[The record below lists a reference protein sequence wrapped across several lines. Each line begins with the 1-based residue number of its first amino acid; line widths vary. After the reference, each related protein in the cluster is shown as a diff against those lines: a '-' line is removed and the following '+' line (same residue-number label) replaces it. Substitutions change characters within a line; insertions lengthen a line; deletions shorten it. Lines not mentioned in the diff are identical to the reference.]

1 MNDFINFP
9 SNIDKAV
16 GATAPSASIIIA
28 KGIEW
33 DNSYIHVRDYGS
45 TSALLAHVRS
55 KAIYST
61 DSAVPAKEGKWVW
74 RPQANSA
81 DIQKANYMA
90 YKNSPYEN
98 EWHFA
103 FITSVEWLSHNSC
116 QVNYELDV
124 FSECWYSCN
133 KLPCFVERMHIA
145 KADDK
150 IGANIVPDNLETGDL
165 VVYNTGGHD
174 LGEPQIGIMFTELP
188 RGFSGADVKP
198 SVVQNMYTS
207 LGYIIYS
214 AKNADGATSF
224 ISMYDEGNQDA
235 VQLVYMFPHF
245 CIPNDDGNVRE
256 ITVNEEV
263 NHNYGYTPKNNKLFT
278 YPYTYAVIDDNYGH
292 VKTLKPELC
301 MLDVGEEIPEY
312 SVTIKGILNPLPSVY
327 VCPSGYAGVVGE
339 NNLHGFE
346 ITNFPLCTWNVD
358 TFKAWLA
365 QNKNTMALSLIS
377 GAVGVASTPI
387 QAMAGYAGGGPVG
400 AAYGALNGLSSL
412 SQIANTM
419 ATIADKSVIP
429 DTAKGKMTGDYANFA
444 LDLNVINLY
453 MFRPQLSMC
462 KVLDDYWSTFGY
474 PIHEITTPLTNSR
487 SSWNYVKT
495 IDCGFTANAELDLL
509 KRFRNIFNNGVTIWH
524 TDDIGNYGLDN
535 N

>member
-16 GATAPSASIIIA
+16 GAVAPSASIVIA

-45 TSALLAHVRS
+45 VSALLAHVRS

-61 DSAVPAKEGKWVW
+61 DSAAPAKEGKWVW

-133 KLPCFVERMHIA
+133 KLPCFVERMHIV
-145 KADDK
+145 KSDDTV
-150 IGANIVPDNLETGDL
+150 GANIVPENLETGEME
-165 VVYNTGGHD
+165 VYNVHEIN
-174 LGEPQIGIMFTELP
+174 LGEPQIGILFTELP

-198 SVVQNMYTS
+198 SVIQGMYTS
-207 LGYIIYS
+207 LGFIVYS
-214 AKNADGATSF
+214 GSNADGATQF
-224 ISMYDEGNQDA
+224 IEMYDEGNQDA
-235 VQLVYMFPHF
+235 VQLVYMFPQF
-245 CIPNDDGNVRE
+245 CVPGDNNKIRE
-256 ITVNEEV
+256 NTVDEPID
-263 NHNYGYTPKNNKLFT
+263 HNYGYTPKNNKIYT
-278 YPYTYAVIDDNYGH
+278 YPYTYAIIDDNYGH
-292 VKTLKPELC
+292 TKTLKPELC
-301 MLDVGEEIPEY
+301 MLGVDETIPTY
-312 SVTIKGILNPLPSVY
+312 SIKAKGILNPLPSVY
-327 VCPSGYAGVVGE
+327 VCPSGYAGVAGD
-339 NNLHGFE
+339 NNLHGF
-346 ITNFPLCTWNVD
+346 TLSNFPLCTWNVD

-365 QNKNTMALSLIS
+365 QNKNSLGLSLIS
-377 GAVGVASTPI
+377 GAIGVASTPI
-387 QAMAGYAGGGPVG
+387 QAIGGYAGGGPLG
-400 AAYGALNGLSSL
+400 ATAGAMNGLSSL
-412 SQIANTM
+412 SQIIGTM
-419 ATIADKSVIP
+419 AQIADRSVIP
-429 DTAKGKMTGDYANFA
+429 DTAKGKMTGEYANFA
-444 LDLNVINLY
+444 VGLNDIMIY
-453 MFRPQLSMC
+453 MFRPKLSMC
-462 KVLDDYWSTFGY
+462 KVLDDFWSAFGY

-495 IDCGFTANAELDLL
+495 IDCGFTADAELDLL
-509 KRFRNIFNNGVTIWH
+509 KKFRNIFNNGVTIWH

>member
-1 MNDFINFP
+1 MLDFIDFP
-9 SNIDKAV
+9 SNIDMNV
-16 GATAPSASIIIA
+16 GAVAPSAEVIIA

-33 DNSYIHVRDYGS
+33 DDDYIHVRPYS
-45 TSALLAHVRS
+45 SATELVNHVRS
-55 KAIYST
+55 KAVWQS
-61 DSAVPAKEGKWVW
+61 SACAPVKEGKFSF
-74 RPQANSA
+74 RPDNNSA
-81 DIQKANYMA
+81 PINECNYIA
-90 YKNSPYEN
+90 YNNKPYEDK
-98 EWHFA
+98 WHFG
-103 FITSVEWLSHNSC
+103 FITGVNWVSHNSC
-116 QVNYELDV
+116 EVTFKYDV
-124 FSECWYSCN
+124 FQECWYTVN
-133 KLPCFVERMHIA
+133 LLPCFVERMHIA
-145 KADDK
+145 KSDDK
-150 IGANIVPDNLETGDL
+150 IGANLVPDNLETGDL
-165 VVYNTGGHD
+165 IVYNTGGHD

-188 RGFSGADVKP
+188 RGFSGSDVKP

-214 AKNADGATSF
+214 AENADGATSF

-256 ITVNEEV
+256 FTVNEEV

-327 VCPSGYAGVVGE
+327 VCPSGYAGVAGE

-429 DTAKGKMTGDYANFA
+429 DTAKGKMTGDYVNFA
-444 LDLNVINLY
+444 LDLNTINLY
-453 MFRPQLSMC
+453 MFRPQLNMC

-474 PIHEITTPLTNSR
+474 PIHEITTPLWNSR
-487 SSWNYVKT
+487 SSWNYIKT
-495 IDCGFTANAELDLL
+495 VDCAFTAEAELSIL
-509 KRFRNIFNNGVTIWH
+509 KDFRNLFNKGVTLWH
-524 TDDIGNYGLDN
+524 TDNIGNYGLEN